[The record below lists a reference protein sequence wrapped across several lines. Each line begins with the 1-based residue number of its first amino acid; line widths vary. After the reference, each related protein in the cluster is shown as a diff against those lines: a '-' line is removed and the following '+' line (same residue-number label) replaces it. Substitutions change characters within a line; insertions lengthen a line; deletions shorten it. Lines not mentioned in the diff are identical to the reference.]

1 MKQLY
6 WAKIS
11 NSKFAT
17 TVWRRVDDTRVALD
31 RAALEQMFGAKIVV
45 AKASA
50 AADGDR
56 PKGQNVALLDPQR
69 AQSIGIKLSHFRR
82 PIPCAVQRV
91 ATQRNM
97 PKHEALALAALRTQS
112 LSGAWM
118 VYAGS
123 PWMYTEGEVAGAEG
137 EREIGEG
144 YGWTDGDLM
153 QGDQSG
159 DPLTRGAAVV
169 GACAAA
175 ALVVATA
182 LGRGHQGAA
191 PLPSDRSRVRNA
203 ARVRARRARDPS
215 T

>member
-1 MKQLY
+1 VPDRKREPSAVPMKQLY

-112 LSGAWM
+112 LSGA
-118 VYAGS
+118 
-123 PWMYTEGEVAGAEG
+123 
-137 EREIGEG
+137 
-144 YGWTDGDLM
+144 
-153 QGDQSG
+153 
-159 DPLTRGAAVV
+159 
-169 GACAAA
+169 
-175 ALVVATA
+175 
-182 LGRGHQGAA
+182 
-191 PLPSDRSRVRNA
+191 
-203 ARVRARRARDPS
+203 
-215 T
+215 